1 MGGYVGGAQVPN
13 SQILQ
18 PAPRYGL
25 VPAAGGVTVQT
36 NVYIDGGSQQKG
48 SNEASID
55 MSGITKQING
65 AIDKAITIQLTKT
78 GSPLWNATY
87 GRR

>member
-1 MGGYVGGAQVPN
+1 MTPV
-13 SQILQ
+13 
-18 PAPRYGL
+18 
-25 VPAAGGVTVQT
+25 AGGLTVQT
-36 NVYIDGGSQQKG
+36 SVYIDGGSQQKG
-48 SNEASID
+48 ADAGSVD

-65 AIDKAITIQLTKT
+65 AIDKAITVQLTKT